1 MLSNF
6 PGLLWA
12 STSPKGGKDRGS
24 GEDQGKAETLLRLS
38 LLRCVYPFD
47 GFKISD

>member
-6 PGLLWA
+6 QGLLGA
-12 STSPKGGKDRGS
+12 ATSPKGGKDRGS
-24 GEDQGKAETLLRLS
+24 REDQGKAETLLRLS
-38 LLRCVYPFD
+38 LLRCVSPFN